1 MLRLE
6 WLGGFKKSYS
16 EFDFFFIIFLLIFL
30 TGEMRKA
37 DHFWIDLF
45 QQYWSRN
52 GDFSAIYIYF
62 YNFIYTILQPRFVQ
76 LDSDFKDHNSP

>member
-16 EFDFFFIIFLLIFL
+16 EFDFFLIIFLLIFL

-45 QQYWSRN
+45 Q
-52 GDFSAIYIYF
+52 
-62 YNFIYTILQPRFVQ
+62 P
-76 LDSDFKDHNSP
+76 